1 MKDERGT
8 QEDWESEVDYCIVK
22 YDDDNKLESK
32 MLEALIKKLEGD
44 IAVAKANIDV
54 YLNQSVGIGEH
65 PDIVEAIDTQVA
77 KIAEADEKIETIR
90 KYFTL

>member
-1 MKDERGT
+1 
-8 QEDWESEVDYCIVK
+8 
-22 YDDDNKLESK
+22 

-54 YLNQSVGIGEH
+54 YLHHSVGIGEH

-90 KYFTL
+90 KYFTVQE

>member
-1 MKDERGT
+1 
-8 QEDWESEVDYCIVK
+8 
-22 YDDDNKLESK
+22 

-54 YLNQSVGIGEH
+54 YLNHSVGIGEH